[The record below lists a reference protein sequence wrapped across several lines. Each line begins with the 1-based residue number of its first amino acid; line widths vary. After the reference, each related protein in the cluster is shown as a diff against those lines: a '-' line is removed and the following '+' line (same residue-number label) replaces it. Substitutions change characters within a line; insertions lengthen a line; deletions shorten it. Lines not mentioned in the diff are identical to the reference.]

1 MWGKKQENEMNM
13 SSKYTHIMLKL
24 IGKNKKGGKKI
35 KIWWTFPLSIT
46 KDYLNIGKHK
56 ISYISETT
64 NWNNLSEI
72 LPKFIC
78 KNMSWKESNIWL
90 G

>member
-35 KIWWTFPLSIT
+35 KI
-46 KDYLNIGKHK
+46 
-56 ISYISETT
+56 
-64 NWNNLSEI
+64 
-72 LPKFIC
+72 
-78 KNMSWKESNIWL
+78 
-90 G
+90 